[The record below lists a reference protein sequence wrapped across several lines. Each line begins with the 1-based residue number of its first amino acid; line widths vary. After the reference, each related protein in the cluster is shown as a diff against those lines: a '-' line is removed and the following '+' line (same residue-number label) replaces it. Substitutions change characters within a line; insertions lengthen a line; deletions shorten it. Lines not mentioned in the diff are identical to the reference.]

1 MPKPKLLVLGSTFPK
16 TFGDG
21 TPSFVLDLAIE
32 QAKRFDV
39 TVLAPMVIGA
49 KAQEVMAGVKVIRYR
64 YWQLRHTLADGA
76 ILDNLKAKKTNW
88 LQVPFLFLG
97 LIGAIR
103 KLNPT
108 LIHAHWIIPQGIAA
122 TIAAPKAKLLVT
134 THGGDIYALNNPIL
148 QKLKK
153 SVLRKAA
160 AISTVNSEMKDRLVF
175 WGIAESKISVLPMGV
190 DLQAARIQ
198 AQRKPHQLAVVG
210 RLVEKKGIGYLLDAL
225 KLGRENGSLPQDLEL
240 VIAGDGPWRSQLEAT
255 AKGLPV
261 RFLGNQTKDQIRELF
276 ASSQIA
282 LLPSVTA
289 SSGDQEG
296 LPVTLLEAGAAGCF
310 VIASNLPGINEVVID
325 GITGLLIPQRDPGAI
340 LFALERAFSD
350 ANLVVSCQSEI
361 RAKVAD
367 FDHGVVGAK
376 YSELLESIQ

>member
-1 MPKPKLLVLGSTFPK
+1 MAKPKLLVLGSTFPK

-39 TVLAPMVIGA
+39 TVLAPMVVGA
-49 KAQEVMAGVKVIRYR
+49 KAREVMAGVKVVRYR
-64 YWQLRHTLADGA
+64 YWPLSHTLADGA
-76 ILDNLKAKKTNW
+76 ILDNLKAKKSNW

-97 LIGAIR
+97 LIRAIK
-103 KLNPT
+103 KLNPD
-108 LIHAHWIIPQGIAA
+108 LIHAHWIIPQGFAA

-134 THGGDIYALNNPIL
+134 THGGDIYALNHSV
-148 QKLKK
+148 LKNIK
-153 SVLRKAA
+153 KRVLRKAA
-160 AISTVNSEMKDRLVF
+160 AISTVNSEMRDRLVS
-175 WGIAESKISVLPMGV
+175 WGIAESKIAVLPMGV

-198 AQRKPHQLAVVG
+198 TQRKPHRLAVVG

-225 KLGRENGSLPQDLEL
+225 RLGRDKGSFPADLEL
-240 VIAGDGPWRSQLEAT
+240 IIAGDGPWRNQLEAS

-261 RFLGNQTKDQIRELF
+261 RFLGNQAKEAIRELF

-310 VIASNLPGINEVVID
+310 VIASHLPGINEVVVD
-325 GITGLLIPQRDPGAI
+325 GQTGLLVPQRDPEAI
-340 LFALERAFSD
+340 LLALEKAFSD
-350 ANLVVSCQSEI
+350 NKLVSDCQLALQ
-361 RAKVAD
+361 AKVAE
-367 FDHGVVGAK
+367 FDHDVVGAK
-376 YSELLESIQ
+376 YSALLESIL